1 MERTQPGQSEPSPDK
16 GPMLTPDLITPANSD
31 KLHVF
36 RNVALES
43 IWGLLE
49 HCQLRLLMLDEPLM
63 EKNQDNRHLYV
74 VLQGELKVFLD
85 AEFIQAVATLSAGQT
100 VGELSVIDGSI
111 TSAYVKALEPSI
123 VLRIDQDTFWRMVRA
138 SHEFC
143 ANIMVMLS
151 ARMRSNNYS
160 LVEGNR
166 LQGKYQRE
174 AITDGLTGINNR
186 AWLNKKLPSLV
197 SRAERDH
204 HPLSLFMLDVD
215 HFKRFNDRYG
225 HAAGD
230 TVLKFVAQ
238 VLSSNV
244 RPLDMT
250 ARYGGEEF
258 CVILPYTNSSGARLA
273 AERLLKVLAE
283 TTMPEE
289 GGESLPNITVSI
301 GVASSQE
308 GEHWETL
315 IKRADDAL
323 YMAKKNGRN
332 RIEMAEGGNPAQGP
346 VHREPWESRSSM
358 CRGC

>member
-1 MERTQPGQSEPSPDK
+1 MEPIQDDHSTPSPTRA
-16 GPMLTPDLITPANSD
+16 PVLTPALIEPDDSG

-36 RNVALES
+36 RDVALES

-49 HCQLRLLMLDEPLM
+49 HCQLRSLALDEPLM

-85 AEFIQAVATLSAGQT
+85 AEFIHGVATLSAGQT

-123 VLRIDQDTFWRMVRA
+123 VLRIDEETFWRLVRA

-143 ANIMVMLS
+143 ANMMMMLS

-174 AITDGLTGINNR
+174 AITDGLTGIFNR

-197 SRAERDH
+197 SRAGRDQ

-230 TVLKFVAQ
+230 TVLKFVAE
-238 VLSSNV
+238 VLSTNV
-244 RPLDMT
+244 RPLDLT

-258 CVILPYTNSSGARLA
+258 CVILPYTHGPGARLA
-273 AERLLKVLAE
+273 AERLLRVLAE
-283 TTMPEE
+283 ATMPEE
-289 GGESLPNITVSI
+289 GGEELPNITVSI
-301 GVASSQE
+301 GVASVQD
-308 GEHWETL
+308 GEHWESL

-323 YMAKKNGRN
+323 YLAKKNGRN
-332 RIEMAEGGNPAQGP
+332 RIEMAEGGSSSQEA
-346 VHREPWESRSSM
+346 VH
-358 CRGC
+358 

>member
-1 MERTQPGQSEPSPDK
+1 MESIQPGLTEPSPAK
-16 GPMLTPDLITPANSD
+16 APVLTPELIAPDNGG

-49 HCQLRLLMLDEPLM
+49 HCQLRSLVLNEPLM

-74 VLQGELKVFLD
+74 VLLGELKVYLD
-85 AEFIQAVATLSAGQT
+85 AEYIHGVATLSAGQT

-111 TSAYVKALEPSI
+111 TSAYVKALESSI
-123 VLRIDQDTFWRMVRA
+123 VLRIDEQTFWRMVRA

-143 ANIMVMLS
+143 ANIMMMLS

-186 AWLNKKLPSLV
+186 AWLNRKLPSLA
-197 SRAERDH
+197 SRAERDQ

-230 TVLKFVAQ
+230 TVLKFVAH

-244 RPLDMT
+244 RPLDLT

-258 CVILPYTNSSGARLA
+258 CVILPYTNSCGARLA

-283 TTMPEE
+283 TPMPEE
-289 GGESLPNITVSI
+289 GGETLPNITVSI
-301 GVASSQE
+301 GVACIQD
-308 GEHWETL
+308 GEHWESL

-323 YMAKKNGRN
+323 YRAKKNGRN
-332 RIEMAEGGNPAQGP
+332 RIEMAESGGAAEGS
-346 VHREPWESRSSM
+346 VH
-358 CRGC
+358 

>member
-1 MERTQPGQSEPSPDK
+1 MERLQAGQPDSRPTNTPV
-16 GPMLTPDLITPANSD
+16 LTPELVEPDSSG

-49 HCQLRLLMLDEPLM
+49 HCQLRSLQFDEPLM
-63 EKNQDNRHLYV
+63 EKNQDNTHLYV
-74 VLQGELKVFLD
+74 VLQGELKVYLD
-85 AEFIQAVATLSAGQT
+85 AEFSQGVASLCAGQT

-123 VLRIDQDTFWRMVRA
+123 VLRIDEETFWRMARA

-143 ANIMVMLS
+143 ANMMMMLS

-186 AWLNKKLPSLV
+186 AWLNKKLPTLV
-197 SRAERDH
+197 SRSETDQ

-230 TVLKFVAQ
+230 TVLKFVAE
-238 VLSSNV
+238 VLSNNI
-244 RPLDMT
+244 RPLDLA

-258 CVILPYTNSSGARLA
+258 CVILPYTHGAGARLA
-273 AERLLKVLAE
+273 AERLLKILAE
-283 TTMPEE
+283 TSMPEE
-289 GGESLPNITVSI
+289 DGEELPNITVSI
-301 GVASSQE
+301 GVASLQD
-308 GEHWETL
+308 GERWESL

-323 YMAKKNGRN
+323 YKAKKNGRN
-332 RIEMAEGGNPAQGP
+332 RVEMAERGSVG
-346 VHREPWESRSSM
+346 SSDLH
-358 CRGC
+358 